1 MVVASC
7 KGETH
12 QGVTN
17 EEHDHADF
25 HKLGLMCREVSY
37 STSLASNNQG
47 TNEECCVTA
56 NHKKN
61 LRNKA
66 YKIGNCQYSK
76 NNHRHNQN
84 LWEMSVGIA
93 GAGVS
98 VSKGRLEEHKAGDTQ
113 NGRGNG
119 EILNKHAKQP
129 EADIGE
135 GRKSKG
141 DLQPL
146 AIAGAAGVAAGIKGQ
161 HRQQEGTQELGIV
174 LVDVGILQA
183 AFYSTAVREVN
194 PVLDKISSKDDRN
207 GNQQTF
213 GYFVFHQHR
222 AQFSKTPL
230 VYKANL
236 HKRFFTLF

>member
-17 EEHDHADF
+17 EEHDHANL
-25 HKLGLMCREVSY
+25 HNLGLVLGEVSH
-37 STSLASNNQG
+37 SGCLAGGNHG
-47 TNEECCVTA
+47 TNEESGITT
-56 NHKKN
+56 NHEEN
-61 LRNKA
+61 LGNQA
-66 YKIGNCQYSK
+66 CKIGYGKHSQNAQG
-76 NNHRHNQN
+76 HNQN

-98 VSKGRLEEHKAGDTQ
+98 VNKGRLEEHKAGDTQ

-119 EILNKHAKQP
+119 EILNKHAQQP

-141 DLQPL
+141 DLQPF

-183 AFYSTAVREVN
+183 TFDSAAMEKVY
-194 PVLDKISSKDDRN
+194 PVLNKIGGKDN
-207 GNQQTF
+207 CNCNQQTF

-222 AQFSKTPL
+222 AQFSKSAPQ
-230 VYKANL
+230 VYNFL
-236 HKRFFTLF
+236 I